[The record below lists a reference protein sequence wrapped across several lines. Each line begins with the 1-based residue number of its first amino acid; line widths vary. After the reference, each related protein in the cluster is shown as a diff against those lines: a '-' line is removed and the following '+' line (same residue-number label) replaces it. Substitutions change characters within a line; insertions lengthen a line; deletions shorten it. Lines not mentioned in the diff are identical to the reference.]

1 MGESRLEKGLKAA
14 AWTVL
19 AATVAA
25 LLAVGLWVHASD
37 AASVTPGDFNQDG
50 AAAEVAPTEAT
61 R

>member
-25 LLAVGLWVHASD
+25 LLAVGVWVHASA
-37 AASVTPGDFNQDG
+37 AASPAVEDFNHDG
-50 AAAEVAPTEAT
+50 AAAEVAPPEAA